1 MSNVLCLKRLFLPS
15 HLSFCSPALYQL
27 CLSPRLRQCILST
40 CITSVSSNL
49 RICDLYNSPDSYFQ
63 LSLGYNHF
71 DSQTWHLYNCSQKH
85 GISPNIQKS
94 IFLAPGT
101 FFYLSPNPIS
111 RVLTYSFKVTIKTLP
126 FQNIWRCLISYH
138 ET

>member
-15 HLSFCSPALYQL
+15 HHSFCSPALYQL

-85 GISPNIQKS
+85 SISPNIQKS
-94 IFLAPGT
+94 IFLTPGT
-101 FFYLSPNPIS
+101 STFLPIQFHVFSLIPSKSLSS
-111 RVLTYSFKVTIKTLP
+111 RHYRFRTFGDA
-126 FQNIWRCLISYH
+126 
-138 ET
+138 